1 MCRWIPATTG
11 LKLIKMKHLL
21 ITFLSL
27 LMAFGAL
34 SATDIDDVPNVH
46 LADSTRFVSNPDGIL
61 SPACVDSL
69 DRMLQRAWQL
79 SSAEPVVIALRD
91 IPDSYEPI
99 DFAVKLGEKWG
110 VGKSD
115 KDNGVILLLLTDRH
129 KMTIAPGYGAEGVL
143 PDALCNRI
151 IRDYAIPY
159 FREDNYDAGMIAATA
174 EVCKVLTDPAYAGEL
189 RSAQKSNAAADEES
203 WDILPFIFGCGVVAL
218 LILLAVMLTTYF
230 SGKKSEV
237 VRYNALA
244 TQKQIALF
252 LSFLC
257 LGVPLPAFIICVLLM
272 KHLRDHKRNCP
283 NCAHPMRKL
292 DEVTDNEYLTPA
304 QDTEERINSV
314 DYDVWLCDNC
324 GETDIIPYI
333 NKKTS
338 YSECPYCHSRA
349 CQLVGTR
356 TVQRPTT
363 TRAGL
368 GENIYVCRNCGKDVR
383 KPYEIAKLAAPVV
396 IIGGG
401 GGFGSGGGGFGG
413 GSFGG
418 GSFGGGG
425 ATGSW

>member
-1 MCRWIPATTG
+1 MKKIVFS
-11 LKLIKMKHLL
+11 LICLL
-21 ITFLSL
+21 SVCS
-27 LMAFGAL
+27 AFA
-34 SATDIDDVPNVH
+34 STDIGEVPNVH
-46 LADSTRFVSNPDGIL
+46 VADSTKFVSNPDGIL
-61 SPACVDSL
+61 SPVCVDSL
-69 DRMLQRAWQL
+69 NLMLQRAWQV
-79 SSAEPVVIALRD
+79 STAEPVVIALED
-91 IPDSYEPI
+91 IPDNYEPI
-99 DFAVKLGEKWG
+99 DFAVELGGKWG

-115 KDNGVILLLLTDRH
+115 KDNGVIILLVTDRH

-159 FREDNYDAGMIAATA
+159 FREDNYDAGMIAAVGQ
-174 EVCKVLTDPAYAGEL
+174 VCKVLTNPAYAEEL
-189 RSAQKSNAAADEES
+189 RSAKKNNAADDEES
-203 WDILPFIFGCGVVAL
+203 LDILPFILSCGAMAL
-218 LILLAVMLTTYF
+218 LAMVIVMLVTYF
-230 SGKKSEV
+230 SKKKSEV
-237 VRYNALA
+237 MRYNALA

-252 LSFLC
+252 LTFLC
-257 LGVPLPAFIICVLLM
+257 LGVPLPAYVLCVLLM
-272 KHLRDHKRNCP
+272 RHLRDHKRNCP

-324 GETDIIPYI
+324 GETDVIPYI

-338 YSECPYCHSRA
+338 YTDCPYCHSRA

-356 TVQRPTT
+356 TIRRPTT
-363 TRAGL
+363 SHAGL

-383 KPYEIAKLAAPVV
+383 KPYEIAKLAAPV
-396 IIGGG
+396 IIVGGG
-401 GGFGSGGGGFGG
+401 GGFGSGGGGGFGG